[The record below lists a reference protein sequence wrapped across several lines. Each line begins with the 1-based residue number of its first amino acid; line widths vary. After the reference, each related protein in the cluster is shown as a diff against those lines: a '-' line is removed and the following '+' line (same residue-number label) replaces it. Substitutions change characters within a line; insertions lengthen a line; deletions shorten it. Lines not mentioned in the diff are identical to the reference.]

1 MFHIALDSNARTTIY
16 NEMVTMKSLNKNI
29 EFCVFELKC
38 IEMFKK
44 HHSNLFHYCLQ
55 RYIGY
60 IFSQFKESVKNVN
73 IYPQDRINLMTLL
86 NMKKYGVTYKGKIE
100 N

>member
-1 MFHIALDSNARTTIY
+1 
-16 NEMVTMKSLNKNI
+16 MVTMKSLNKNL

-44 HHSNLFHYCLQ
+44 QHSDLFHYCLQ

-60 IFSQFKESVKNVN
+60 IFSQFKL
-73 IYPQDRINLMTLL
+73 R
-86 NMKKYGVTYKGKIE
+86 
-100 N
+100 